1 MGCELRGVGRDP
13 IEHPST
19 YSSFTILRSVF
30 AIDRDATISASPR
43 DSDDDRLPPTS
54 PANEP
59 SSGNV

>member
-1 MGCELRGVGRDP
+1 MGCELRGLGRDP
-13 IEHPST
+13 IEHPVT

-30 AIDRDATISASPR
+30 AIERDATISASPR